1 MRLIDANAL
10 VEFLL
15 KEIIECDKEYDET
28 SEHTILGA
36 GQEAELIRDKV
47 KEMPTVDIVR
57 CKDCKYW
64 NPPEEYKGHVYLGT
78 CARDEQAYLEDC
90 AIQMDADDF
99 CSRGEKKDATD

>member
-1 MRLIDANAL
+1 MRLLDVDKVL
-10 VEFLL
+10 VFKLYY
-15 KEIIECDKEYDET
+15 DDET
-28 SEHTILGA
+28 EEFYEKEFTIEDFIDTFAVDGCPKA
-36 GQEAELIRDKV
+36 VDAE
-47 KEMPTVDIVR
+47 PTIR

-99 CSRGEKKDATD
+99 CSRGVKR